1 MSGGDRVRGKG
12 EFVGGDAGGGGV
24 RKPSRVGTRSKI
36 EFAARPVQLRQRI
49 FGTPDTHVGQKE
61 VAVSTVK
68 PRVTLRPGANP
79 ANAPLVNLETYDP
92 DAIIELLR
100 SFREQDTE
108 DQRRTLE
115 FLIEA
120 LNEGRSEGFKTF
132 PDE

>member
-1 MSGGDRVRGKG
+1 M
-12 EFVGGDAGGGGV
+12 
-24 RKPSRVGTRSKI
+24 
-36 EFAARPVQLRQRI
+36 
-49 FGTPDTHVGQKE
+49 
-61 VAVSTVK
+61 STVK

-120 LNEGRSEGFKTF
+120 LNEGRSEDFKTF
-132 PDE
+132 PEE

>member
-1 MSGGDRVRGKG
+1 M
-12 EFVGGDAGGGGV
+12 
-24 RKPSRVGTRSKI
+24 
-36 EFAARPVQLRQRI
+36 
-49 FGTPDTHVGQKE
+49 
-61 VAVSTVK
+61 STVK

-115 FLIEA
+115 FLTEA

>member
-1 MSGGDRVRGKG
+1 M
-12 EFVGGDAGGGGV
+12 
-24 RKPSRVGTRSKI
+24 
-36 EFAARPVQLRQRI
+36 
-49 FGTPDTHVGQKE
+49 
-61 VAVSTVK
+61 STVK
-68 PRVTLRPGANP
+68 PRVTLRPGADP

-120 LNEGRSEGFKTF
+120 LNEGRSEDFKTF
-132 PDE
+132 LEE